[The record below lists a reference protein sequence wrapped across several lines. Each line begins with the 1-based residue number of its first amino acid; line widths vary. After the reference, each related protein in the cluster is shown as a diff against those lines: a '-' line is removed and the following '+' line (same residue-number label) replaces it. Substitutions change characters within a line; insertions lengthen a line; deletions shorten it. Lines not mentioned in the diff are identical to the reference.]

1 MFKRAKKIEVDQDFC
16 FDRIGKLQREYRII
30 LIGIDETGDR
40 LIRDVLTGVPYSEDG
55 RKKIGKPPTL
65 LMAAPG
71 FGKTDSAV
79 TIASAIDGKFSFIPF
94 HPEMK
99 VSDLLGADIYDPSSG
114 SFYFAE
120 GPIQSSH
127 IVLADEISRG
137 NPKLQAC
144 LLQVMEER
152 VAIVSRMDP
161 ILKKIISQVKR
172 LVPIT
177 DDSEEKRTISWV
189 VGTGNPF
196 EQEGT
201 YPIPEAQLDRFT
213 TCYGIEPP
221 NREDEKKIRLT
232 SVYNPYD
239 EKSGPC
245 VQKVTDLEEI
255 YDMTGFIIRY
265 VRPINQLSGDFANE
279 SMQRFVENS
288 RPKVKEKEER
298 RPHAPAELKKFVDN
312 YVKAGLSM
320 RANFHFEA
328 AARTLAFFRRRNFIS
343 VDDVKDVARLV
354 MPHRI
359 MLKPLA
365 KGRGIKQHDVV
376 EEILRLTPL
385 P

>member
-1 MFKRAKKIEVDQDFC
+1 MFKKKEEVNRDFC
-16 FDRIGKLQREYRII
+16 LEKAAAILAEYRKI
-30 LIGIDETGDR
+30 LIGLDSTWEG
-40 LIRDVLTGVPYSEDG
+40 LIRDLLTGVPYSENG
-55 RKKIGKPPTL
+55 RKRIGKPPTL

-71 FGKTDSAV
+71 VGKTDSAV

-94 HPEMK
+94 NPEMK
-99 VSDLLGADIYDPSSG
+99 VSDLIGADIYDPSSG

-120 GPIQSSH
+120 GPICSSH

-137 NPKLQAC
+137 HPKTQAC

-152 VAIVSRMDP
+152 VAIASRMDAV
-161 ILKKIISQVKR
+161 LKRIVSQVKR
-172 LVPIT
+172 LVPIS
-177 DDSEEKRTISWV
+177 DKSEEKRCISWI

-213 TCYGIEPP
+213 TCRSIDLPK
-221 NREDEKKIRLT
+221 REDEKRIRLT

-239 EKSGPC
+239 ENASPM
-245 VQKVTDLEEI
+245 VQKATNLSEVWN
-255 YDMTGFIIRY
+255 MTGFIIKD
-265 VRPINQLSGDFANE
+265 VRPINELPDDSANE
-279 SMQRFVENS
+279 LLQRLVENS
-288 RPKVKEKEER
+288 RPREKNKEER
-298 RPHAPAELKKFVDN
+298 RIHSPEKLQKFIDN
-312 YVKAGLSM
+312 YVKAGLSP

-328 AARTLAFFRRRNFIS
+328 VARTLAFFRQRNYIS
-343 VDDVKDVARLV
+343 VDDIKDVARLV
-354 MPHRI
+354 MAHRI

>member
-1 MFKRAKKIEVDQDFC
+1 MAPTEEVTRDFC
-16 FDRIGKLQREYRII
+16 FDRYAKLQKEYRTM

-40 LIRDVLTGVPYSEDG
+40 LIRDVLTGVPYSENG
-55 RKKIGKPPTL
+55 RKRIGKPPTL

-79 TIASAIDGKFSFIPF
+79 TIASAIDGRFSFIPF

-99 VSDLLGADIYDPSSG
+99 VSDLLGADIYDPASG

-120 GPIQSSH
+120 GPVCTSH

-137 NPKLQAC
+137 HPKTQAC

-152 VAIVSRMDP
+152 VAIGSRMDSV
-161 ILKKIISQVKR
+161 LKRIVSKITR
-172 LVPIT
+172 LVRIT
-177 DDSEEKRTISWV
+177 DEPDEVRQIQWIIA
-189 VGTGNPF
+189 TGNPF

-213 TCYGIEPP
+213 TCYGIDAPG
-221 NREDEKKIRLT
+221 REDEKKIRLT
-232 SVYNPYD
+232 SVYDPND
-239 EKSGPC
+239 ERNSPK
-245 VQKVTDLEEI
+245 VQKVTTLKEI
-255 YDMTGFIIRY
+255 YDMTNFIIRY
-265 VRPINQLSGDFANE
+265 VRPINQLPDDSANE
-279 SMQRFVENS
+279 LLQRYMENS
-288 RPKVKEKEER
+288 RPKGKSDGER
-298 RPHAPAELKKFVDN
+298 RVSAPSELRDFVDN
-312 YVKAGLSM
+312 YVKAGLSP

-328 AARTLAFFRRRNFIS
+328 ASRTLAFFRERNYIS
-343 VDDVKDVARLV
+343 VDDIKDVARLV
-354 MPHRI
+354 MAHRI

-365 KGRGIKQHDVV
+365 KGRGVKQQDVV